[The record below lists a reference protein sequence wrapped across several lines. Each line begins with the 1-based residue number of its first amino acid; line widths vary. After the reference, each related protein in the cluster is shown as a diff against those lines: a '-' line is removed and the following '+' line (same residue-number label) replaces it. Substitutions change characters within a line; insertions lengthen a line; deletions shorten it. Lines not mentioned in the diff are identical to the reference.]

1 MAPLRTLAGLL
12 ISVAAC
18 GGHYGRSTTPTGP
31 DADGKMSIEAAAL
44 PYSIVDRGGHTT
56 DMAAF
61 WSRLAS
67 ARAVCVGE
75 DHPNPHH
82 HWVQLMVVRELA
94 KRVHKGDK
102 LALGLEMIQRP
113 FQGVV
118 DDYEAKR
125 IDAPTLRSRAGWE
138 ERWGYDWGYYGPT
151 IDAAIG
157 AGAHVLALNAPKEL
171 TKKVVRHGLE
181 SLSPDEAAQLPRL
194 ELHDATHRAWF
205 DATMESM
212 GGGAAHGH
220 QPSEDSKP
228 QDGVTE
234 TKLEEKKDDKMD
246 KKEEPPPA
254 PPPNIPAHAA
264 AGVEMPSADRVYT
277 VQVIWDE
284 TMADGAAK
292 WLAANPRGH
301 LILLAGNG
309 HCHDSAIVGR
319 MKRRG
324 IADAVSVRAVIDDG
338 EGSVAE
344 VLAKPINDF
353 VLVLQLPKAP
363 KTASAH

>member
-1 MAPLRTLAGLL
+1 MAPLHRVAGLVVVL
-12 ISVAAC
+12 AAAAC
-18 GGHYGRSTTPTGP
+18 GGRYGRSTTPTP
-31 DADGKMSIEAAAL
+31 DGEGKMSIEAAAL
-44 PYSIVDRGGHTT
+44 PYSIVDRSGHTA

-61 WSRLAS
+61 WSRLAT

-138 ERWGYDWGYYGPT
+138 ERWGYDWAYYGPT

-181 SLSPDEAAQLPRL
+181 SLSPDEAAQLPQL

-212 GGGAAHGH
+212 GGSAAHSH
-220 QPSEDSKP
+220 QPTEEDKP
-228 QDGVTE
+228 EG
-234 TKLEEKKDDKMD
+234 KLEEKKDDKMD
-246 KKEEPPPA
+246 KKEEPPP
-254 PPPNIPAHAA
+254 PNIPAHAQ

-292 WLAANPRGH
+292 WLAANPHGH

-324 IADAVSVRAVIDDG
+324 IPDAVSVRAVIDDG

-353 VLVLQLPKAP
+353 VLVLQLPKP
-363 KTASAH
+363 SKTASAH

>member
-1 MAPLRTLAGLL
+1 MPTSPRVLAGLL
-12 ISVAAC
+12 ATAVAC
-18 GGHYGRSTTPTGP
+18 GGHYGKSTTPSGSGN
-31 DADGKMSIEAAAL
+31 GKMGIEAAAL
-44 PYSIVDRGGHTT
+44 PFSIVDRGGHTT
-56 DMAAF
+56 DMAVF
-61 WSRLAS
+61 WSRLAK

-82 HWVQLMVVRELA
+82 HWVQLMVVKELA
-94 KRVHKGDK
+94 KRVTAGDK

-118 DDYEAKR
+118 DDYEAHR
-125 IDAPTLRSRAGWE
+125 IDAAALRSRAGWE
-138 ERWGYDWGYYGPT
+138 ERWGYAWDYYGPT

-157 AGAHVLALNAPKEL
+157 AGAHVLALNAPREL
-171 TKKVVRHGLE
+171 TKKVVRKGIE
-181 SLSPDEAAQLPRL
+181 SLTPDEKAQLPQL
-194 ELHDATHRAWF
+194 ELHDTAHRAWF

-212 GGGAAHGH
+212 GGSAGHSQKTPDPAPTPTPDALKPQPDAPKAPDTPAHGH
-220 QPSEDSKP
+220 
-228 QDGVTE
+228 GG
-234 TKLEEKKDDKMD
+234 
-246 KKEEPPPA
+246 A
-254 PPPNIPAHAA
+254 PP
-264 AGVEMPSADRVYT
+264 EMPSADRVYT

-301 LILLAGNG
+301 VIVLAGNG

-324 IADAVSVRAVIDDG
+324 VADVVSVRAVIDDG

-344 VLAKPINDF
+344 ILAKPINDF
-353 VLVLQLPKAP
+353 VLVLQMPKA
-363 KTASAH
+363 KTAAR